1 MEISIIV
8 PVYNSEQYL
17 KQCLNSIFS
26 QTDQDFELICV
37 NDGSTDHSLS
47 ILQEYERRFPK
58 QMSIITIANGGQ
70 ANARNVGLDHASGN
84 YVMFVDSDDTIRSD
98 MLAGMRQRIEMTDCD
113 MAVCEIDRIYEGK
126 PSLWERFFPFDTALD
141 IEGKTTIDEHPEII
155 CYLTGAPYAKLVKR
169 QFLNDHKIRF
179 IKGYIY
185 EDQVFT
191 QTILANNPTMVLMK
205 EKYYEYL
212 VRSNSTMTSKQSRV
226 TDMFVSYENLYQAYV
241 EQGRAKRFKAELDY
255 LCLYHVMI
263 GTAYRMW
270 RSGQFGLRE
279 SLRRCR
285 SYANQYH
292 CQADNRYMKRKG
304 WVSRL
309 YLWLAYRKG

>member
-47 ILQEYERRFPK
+47 ILQEYEKRFPK

-191 QTILANNPTMVLMK
+191 QTILANDPTMVLMK

-212 VRSNSTMTSKQSRV
+212 IRSNSTMTSKQSRV

-309 YLWLAYRKG
+309 YLWLVYREG

>member
-1 MEISIIV
+1 MEISIII

-17 KQCLNSIFS
+17 KKCLDSIFA
-26 QTDQDFELICV
+26 QTFQDFEVICV
-37 NDGSTDHSLS
+37 NDGSTDQSLT
-47 ILQEYERRFPK
+47 ILREYEKRFPK
-58 QMSIITIANGGQ
+58 RLSIVTIENGGQ
-70 ANARNVGLDHASGN
+70 ANARNVGMNRAAGK

-98 MLAGMRQRIEMTDCD
+98 MLEGMRQRIETTDCD
-113 MAVCEIDRIYEGK
+113 MVVCEIDRIVEGK

-155 CYLTGAPYAKLVKR
+155 CYLTGAPYAKLIKR
-169 QFLNDHKIRF
+169 QFLNEHQIRF

-191 QTILANNPTMVLMK
+191 QTILANNPTMVFMK

-212 VRSNSTMTSKQSRV
+212 VRTNSTMTSKRSRV
-226 TDMFVSYENLYQAYV
+226 TDMFISYDNLYQAYDA
-241 EQGRAKRFKAELDY
+241 QGRAEAFKTELDY
-255 LCLYHVMI
+255 LCLYHVMV

-270 RSGQFGLRE
+270 RSGQFGLLE
-279 SLRRCR
+279 SLGRCR

-292 CQADNRYMKRKG
+292 CKANNRYMRRKG
-304 WVSRL
+304 WLCRL
-309 YLWLAYRKG
+309 YLRLVYWEE

>member
-47 ILQEYERRFPK
+47 ILQEYEKRFPK

-191 QTILANNPTMVLMK
+191 QTILANDPTMVLMK

-212 VRSNSTMTSKQSRV
+212 IRSNSTMTSKQSRV

-309 YLWLAYRKG
+309 YLWLVYRKG

>member
-47 ILQEYERRFPK
+47 ILQEYEKRFPK

-285 SYANQYH
+285 LYANQYH

-309 YLWLAYRKG
+309 YLWLVYRKG